1 MVQLFDCQFIIFFVA
16 QKSGVA
22 RKIGIFFLHILFF
35 FSFMNKKM
43 VIELYEKKD
52 RKRKRMLFE
61 LFSETILLSV
71 SLSFISQLI
80 NRELGVENLISEDDV
95 RYCRHYFKDKTSTA
109 KGKAKLP
116 DVPKPE
122 TLSSPVTKEVSW
134 TNPDDVTL
142 SKTVKSKFSKQ

>member
-1 MVQLFDCQFIIFFVA
+1 MA
-16 QKSGVA
+16 RKRGVA
-22 RKIGIFFLHILFF
+22 RKIGIGFFTHFIF
-35 FSFMNKKM
+35 FSFMNTKM
-43 VIELYEKKD
+43 LIELYEKKD

-142 SKTVKSKFSKQ
+142 NKTVKSKFSKQ